1 MLLLLRDFFLEG
13 ALKQTKHMRQRMSQ
27 RGVTREMVDL
37 VIEYG
42 ETDQDKHVMGRRHA
56 LHRLELINQEPRVLK
71 KILDKDGVVVV
82 AEGNALITTY
92 NRDQDDR

>member
-1 MLLLLRDFFLEG
+1 M
-13 ALKQTKHMRQRMSQ
+13 
-27 RGVTREMVDL
+27 DL

-42 ETDQDKHVMGRRHA
+42 ETDQDKHVMGRRQA
-56 LHRLELINQEPRVLK
+56 RHRLELINQEARVLK
-71 KILDKDGVVVV
+71 KILDKGGVVVV